1 MPFAVLGNRLQI
13 LYIKSGLVAHRAH
26 DVRDRLTV
34 ILQFGLTLLYCF
46 SLILICSYEVL
57 RIRNRF

>member
-13 LYIKSGLVAHRAH
+13 LYIKSGLIAHRAH

-34 ILQFGLTLLYCF
+34 VLQFGLTLLYCF
-46 SLILICSYEVL
+46 H
-57 RIRNRF
+57 

>member
-13 LYIKSGLVAHRAH
+13 LYIESGLIAQRAH
-26 DVRDRLTV
+26 CVCDRLTV
-34 ILQFGLTLLYCF
+34 VLQFGLTLLYCF

-57 RIRNRF
+57 QIRDRF

>member
-13 LYIKSGLVAHRAH
+13 LYIKSGLIAHRTH

-46 SLILICSYEVL
+46 SCRYVIDFNVHLI
-57 RIRNRF
+57 NKT